1 MAADDE
7 QSKPLTAKGSR
18 QAEAILE
25 AAIRCLGRDGY
36 AGTSQQRVADEA
48 GVQKRMVL
56 YYFGSR
62 EQLMA
67 AALTRLADDFIAD
80 IERRL
85 DGLDRPDAIVDACFD
100 ALVERV
106 RDRQLLA
113 AYFGLVAESASD
125 PVLSETLETLR
136 ERVRVLAHA
145 VIDRLEV
152 SGHRLAMERE
162 LVILAAGITA
172 QGLGFELLQHG
183 PSPELDRG
191 LALARAAGPLV
202 LFE

>member
-1 MAADDE
+1 MTQDP
-7 QSKPLTAKGSR
+7 KPLTAKGSR

-67 AALTRLADDFIAD
+67 AALIRLADDFIAEL
-80 IERRL
+80 ERRL
-85 DGLDRPDAIVDACFD
+85 DGVDQPGPLVDTCFD
-100 ALVERV
+100 VLVERL

-125 PVLSETLETLR
+125 AVLSETLETLR
-136 ERVRVLAHA
+136 NRIRALAHD
-145 VIDRLEV
+145 VIDRLEAA
-152 SGHRLAMERE
+152 GHRIAMERE

-183 PSPELDRG
+183 PSAELDRG
-191 LALARAAGPLV
+191 LALARAAGPLI